1 MTDNKKVLA
10 EFLAQAKP
18 EQQFWALQDTKS
30 EDWVV
35 LDSLNYEETEVM
47 PLWSTEALATKHCTE
62 EWVDYKAA
70 VISLADWLEFW
81 VDDLLE
87 DNIVVRDASNF
98 IGLDQQFIRLA
109 IKDKKANMKLLLSLK
124 GYLNNQMLIRYS
136 LQDFIPDRLDRD
148 EVLMYL

>member
-87 DNIVVRDASNF
+87 DNIV
-98 IGLDQQFIRLA
+98 IGINWLGEGSDSEIDLPEFTQ
-109 IKDKKANMKLLLSLK
+109 SLVDIEA
-124 GYLNNQMLIRYS
+124 L
-136 LQDFIPDRLDRD
+136 
-148 EVLMYL
+148 